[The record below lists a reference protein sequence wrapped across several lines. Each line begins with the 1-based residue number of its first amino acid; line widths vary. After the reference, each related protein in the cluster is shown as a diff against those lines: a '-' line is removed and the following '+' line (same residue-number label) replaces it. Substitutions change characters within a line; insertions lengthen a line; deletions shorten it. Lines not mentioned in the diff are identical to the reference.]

1 MVYYSRFRVQVYV
14 RAPYVLRLTLEEE
27 RENTV
32 HTVLCAACGVVW
44 CGVVVLCGCV
54 AV

>member
-32 HTVLCAACGVVW
+32 HTTVC
-44 CGVVVLCGCV
+44 VVLRV
-54 AV
+54 V